1 MPTPTTAEH
10 AARLIRQW
18 RAGALALSLSAILLV
33 LATIPVTAADAT
45 VLAHNYGYVAPDG
58 STTVTIRVGDAV
70 RWTFQGEVHSVTS
83 GLPGVPDGR
92 FDSGL
97 RNPGDTFRWV
107 FPTPGTYRYFCQVH
121 PEEMHGT
128 VIVRGA
134 TTTASSR
141 PRPTATATP
150 GSTTTRSPQASATT
164 TSPSNSPA
172 VSASPGPSG
181 SVATTATDAPSATG
195 SASPT
200 GVGPSA
206 APAASSGS
214 GSSANLALVPAAL
227 ALAGL
232 GIVGAALVARRRH

>member
-1 MPTPTTAEH
+1 MRSARPLAMALTLTAV
-10 AARLIRQW
+10 
-18 RAGALALSLSAILLV
+18 LLL

-58 STTVTIRVGDAV
+58 STTVTIRAGDAV
-70 RWTFQGEVHSVTS
+70 RWTFQGEIHSVTS

-141 PRPTATATP
+141 PGPTATAAP

-172 VSASPGPSG
+172 PSPSASPGPSG

-214 GSSANLALVPAAL
+214 GGSANLALVPAAL